1 MNNMNTYKILIGRR
15 TYEDAYVEVE
25 AESADEAAQKA
36 KEQAVDLE
44 SHEWNIYDCEYEIH
58 SVEILPV
65 EEESHD

>member
-58 SVEILPV
+58 AANLLSA

>member
-1 MNNMNTYKILIGRR
+1 MNTYKILIGRR

-58 SVEILPV
+58 AANLLSA

>member
-1 MNNMNTYKILIGRR
+1 VNNMNTYKVLIGRR

-25 AESADEAAQKA
+25 AESMDEATQKA

-44 SHEWNIYDCEYEIH
+44 PHEWNIYDCEYEIH
-58 SVEILPV
+58 SVETLPV

>member
-1 MNNMNTYKILIGRR
+1 MNTYKILIGRR

-25 AESADEAAQKA
+25 AESEAEAAQQA

-44 SHEWNIYDCEYEIH
+44 SFEWNIYDCEYEIH
-58 SVEILPV
+58 SVETLPV